1 MPPLSAGLFRTLFV
15 VAGAILGVILGKRS
29 YLRQPSLTSDHSSW
43 TELNGKVEEL
53 EHRFAVRLDAMDSR
67 VAEHERRLND
77 MPPLSAILSAT
88 DETIARKLRGLDEKL
103 AAQSLSIEALRA
115 TTAQMDDLLP
125 KLLESVEALG
135 HAEEGTFTVTAAG

>member
-1 MPPLSAGLFRTLFV
+1 M
-15 VAGAILGVILGKRS
+15 GVILGKRS

-43 TELNGKVEEL
+43 SELNGKVEEL

-67 VAEHERRLND
+67 MAEHERRLND

-135 HAEEGTFTVTAAG
+135 HAEEGRFTVTAAG

>member
-1 MPPLSAGLFRTLFV
+1 M
-15 VAGAILGVILGKRS
+15 
-29 YLRQPSLTSDHSSW
+29 RQPSLTSDHSSW
-43 TELNGKVEEL
+43 SELNGKVEEL
-53 EHRFAVRLDAMDSR
+53 EHRFVARLDAMDSR

-115 TTAQMDDLLP
+115 TTTQMDDLLP
-125 KLLESVEALG
+125 KLLESVEALC
-135 HAEEGTFTVTAAG
+135 HAEEGRFTVTAAG